1 MKLHEDMSDS
11 LPSSPPNLEK
21 DASLDE
27 LTTSKS
33 SKRETYV
40 LHISLVAQNDADT
53 VLSCQ
58 FFSPIV
64 YYSSPMASLVLTDS
78 SQLIADGF
86 EKLPETS

>member
-58 FFSPIV
+58 FSPIV

-78 SQLIADGF
+78 SQLIVDGF